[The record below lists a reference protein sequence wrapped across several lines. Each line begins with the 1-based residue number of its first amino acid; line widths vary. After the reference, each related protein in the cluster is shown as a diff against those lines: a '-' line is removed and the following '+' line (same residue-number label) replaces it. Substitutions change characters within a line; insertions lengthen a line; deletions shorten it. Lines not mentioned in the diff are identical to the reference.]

1 MQTIAIIALAL
12 FATAMVIIGVVAAR
26 RTKTMDSFFL
36 GGRKIGAWMS
46 AFAYGTTYF
55 SAVIFVG
62 YAGKHGW
69 DIGIGGIWI
78 GIGNALIG
86 CLLAWILLARRT
98 RRMTHAL
105 NVRTT
110 PEFFSVRYMDPRMR
124 FIAAGIIF
132 IFLMPYAATVYKGL
146 GSMFGSIFPGLH
158 VNACIW
164 IVACV
169 TAVYLVLG
177 GYVASA
183 VADFI
188 QGIIMIGGVLLMV
201 IGLLMQPEVNGLGN
215 ALNSLREISPQL
227 TDLTGGSSRGFLILN
242 ILLTSVGTW
251 GLPQMLHKF
260 YAIRDEKSIKQAT
273 VVSTVFALIIGVG
286 AYLTGTFGRLLLNN
300 TLPEGGYD
308 AVMPTLLTKAF
319 GSNIAGNILL
329 AVLLLLLLSASM
341 STLSSVVLTSS
352 SAVTMDMIQPA
363 RPKIIDQKQIL
374 IMRIFCFVFVLLS
387 AWFATMNF
395 AIIVSIMSF
404 SWGIVSGSFIGP
416 YIWGLYSRRITRAGA
431 WAGMLGGFF
440 TVVIM
445 TIIYTANADMSN
457 GLYAAFKIASANS
470 PLFGVTAMGVS
481 LVLTPLVS
489 LFTKKLPSAH
499 VTKVFSSLGKEQ
511 THA

>member
-1 MQTIAIIALAL
+1 MQTIAIVALVL
-12 FATAMVIIGVVAAR
+12 FAVTMVIIGVVSAR
-26 RTKTMDSFFL
+26 RTKTMDSFLL

-69 DIGIGGIWI
+69 DIGIGGLWI
-78 GIGNALIG
+78 GIGNAIIG

-110 PEFFSVRYMDPRMR
+110 PEFFSVRYMDSRMR
-124 FIAAGIIF
+124 YTAAVIIF

-158 VNACIW
+158 VNTCIW
-164 IVACV
+164 IVAGV

-227 TDLTGGSSRGFLILN
+227 TDITGGSSRGFLILN

-260 YAIRDEKSIKQAT
+260 YAVRDEKSIKQAT
-273 VVSTVFALIIGVG
+273 IVSTIFALIIGVG

-319 GSNIAGNILL
+319 GSNVAGNILL

-363 RPKIIDQKQIL
+363 RPKLIDKSQIS
-374 IMRIFCFVFVLLS
+374 IMRFFCFIFVILS

-416 YIWGLYSRRITRAGA
+416 YIWGLYSRKITRAGA

-489 LFTKKLPSAH
+489 LVTKQLPSAH
-499 VTKVFSSLGKEQ
+499 VTKVFSSLGKEKK
-511 THA
+511 HA